1 MSSKENTTP
10 HQGATAASPGEKLK
24 YTNENSLTAP
34 WDKSGEQR
42 PSTMNHPP
50 LSEEEF
56 ESALAELN
64 IKDFTTKFRKVER
77 RFCDHPPVSLQNF
90 GLISFVPTR
99 GSRPDARGV
108 YGFVKLRGNF
118 ATEREADER
127 AEDLIRNHDSY
138 HKIQHVFVGRPF
150 PLTINEKYIKNVNE
164 IDLQKVVAAE
174 VSANVK
180 SKREKERRDIEDI
193 KERSERLQEDTD
205 KEAID
210 TGEIYSQLQTKKAQL
225 MWTYLETEKK
235 MEEMKEGIIKT
246 RAEIAEYDQDPHFK
260 EVFMEKILKARKKA
274 GIIDTEE
281 QLKNSFMVFMVEDRE
296 PDLPF

>member
-1 MSSKENTTP
+1 MSSKKNTTT
-10 HQGATAASPGEKLK
+10 GTSPGEKPK

-42 PSTMNHPP
+42 PSTMNHPS
-50 LSEEEF
+50 LNDEEVEAAF
-56 ESALAELN
+56 SELN
-64 IKDFTTKFRKVER
+64 IKDFTSKFRKVER
-77 RFCDHPPVSLQNF
+77 RFCDPAVSLQNI
-90 GLISFVPTR
+90 GLVSFFPTR
-99 GSRPDARGV
+99 GSRPDTKGV

-118 ATEREADER
+118 GTEREADER

-138 HKIQHVFVGRPF
+138 HKIQHVYVGRPF

-193 KERSERLQEDTD
+193 KERSERLQEDAD

-210 TGEIYSQLQTKKAQL
+210 PEEVYTQLQTKKAQL

-235 MEEMKEGIIKT
+235 MEEMKESIIKT
-246 RAEIAEYDQDPHFK
+246 RAEIAEYDREDPHLK

-274 GIIDTEE
+274 GIKDTEE
-281 QLKNSFMVFMVEDRE
+281 QLKNSFMTFLVEDRE
-296 PDLPF
+296 PELPF